1 MEFLKEI
8 LGEELYNKV
17 SEKITSYNALDE
29 NKEKQIKIGNLGTGK
44 YVDKGKYDTDI
55 ANIQALLD
63 GKTTEL
69 DTANNLISDLKK
81 SNKGDE
87 DLQSKVTTY
96 ETQVADLQEKL
107 QETKVNGAIKVAL
120 LEAKANDIDYMT
132 FKLKEKGELK
142 LDENEKIQG
151 WEEKLSSLKTQFP
164 KHFEGTSDKKID
176 EKKLPDSDDDRKFEP
191 SNLAE
196 AIKQNYEKE

>member
-8 LGEELYNKV
+8 LGEELYKQV
-17 SEKITSYNALDE
+17 SEKITSFNALDE
-29 NKEKQIKIGNLGTGK
+29 NKEKQIKIGNLGTGE
-44 YVDKGKYDTDI
+44 YVGKGKYDADI

-81 SNKGDE
+81 SNKGNE
-87 DLQSKVTTY
+87 DLQGKITTY
-96 ETQVADLQEKL
+96 ETQVVDLQKQLE
-107 QETKVNGAIKVAL
+107 ETKLNGAIKVAL

-142 LDENEKIQG
+142 LDENEKIVG
-151 WEEKLSSLKTQFP
+151 WDEKLSGLKTQFP
-164 KHFEGTSDKKID
+164 KHFEGTSDKKVD
-176 EKKLPDSDDDRKFEP
+176 EQRLPDSDDERKTEP

-196 AIKQNYEKE
+196 AIKQSYEKE

>member
-8 LGEELYNKV
+8 LGEELYKQV
-17 SEKITSYNALDE
+17 SEKITSFNALDE
-29 NKEKQIKIGNLGTGK
+29 NKEKQIKIGNLGTGE
-44 YVDKGKYDTDI
+44 YVGKGKYDADI

-81 SNKGDE
+81 SNKGNE
-87 DLQSKVTTY
+87 DLQGKITNY
-96 ETQVADLQEKL
+96 ESQVVSLQEEL
-107 QETKVNGAIKVAL
+107 QKTKIEGAIKVAL

-132 FKLKEKGELK
+132 FKLKEKGELE
-142 LDENEKIQG
+142 LDENGKIKG
-151 WEEKLSSLKTQFP
+151 LEEKLSGLKTQFP
-164 KHFEGTSDKKID
+164 NQFEGTSGKKVD
-176 EKKLPDSDDDRKFEP
+176 EKRLPDSDDERKTEP

-196 AIKQNYEKE
+196 AIKQSYEKE

>member
-8 LGEELYNKV
+8 LGEELYKQV
-17 SEKITSYNALDE
+17 EEKITSHNGLDE
-29 NKEKQIKIGNLGTGK
+29 NKEKQIKIGNLGTGE
-44 YVDKGKYDTDI
+44 YVGKGKYDADI

-81 SNKGDE
+81 SNKGNE
-87 DLQSKVTTY
+87 DLQGKITTY
-96 ETQVADLQEKL
+96 ETQVVDLQKQLE
-107 QETKVNGAIKVAL
+107 ETKLNGAIKVAL

-142 LDENEKIQG
+142 LDENEKIEG
-151 WEEKLSSLKTQFP
+151 WEEKLSGLKTQFP
-164 KHFEGTSDKKID
+164 KHFEGASDKKID
-176 EKKLPDSDDDRKFEP
+176 EKKLPDSDDERKIEP
-191 SNLAE
+191 SSLAE
-196 AIKQNYEKE
+196 AIKQSYEKE

>member
-8 LGEELYNKV
+8 LGEELYKQV
-17 SEKITSYNALDE
+17 SEKITSFNALDE
-29 NKEKQIKIGNLGTGK
+29 NKEKQIKIGNLGTGE
-44 YVDKGKYDTDI
+44 YVGKGKYDADI

-81 SNKGDE
+81 SNKGNE
-87 DLQSKVTTY
+87 DLQGKITNY
-96 ETQVADLQEKL
+96 ESQVVSLQEEL
-107 QETKVNGAIKVAL
+107 QKTKIEGAVKVAL

-132 FKLKEKGELK
+132 FKLKEKGELE
-142 LDENEKIQG
+142 LDENGKIKG
-151 WEEKLSSLKTQFP
+151 WEEKISSLKTQFP
-164 KHFEGTSDKKID
+164 TQFEGASGKKVD
-176 EKKLPDSDDDRKFEP
+176 EHKLPDSDGERKTEP

-196 AIKQNYEKE
+196 AIKQSYEKE